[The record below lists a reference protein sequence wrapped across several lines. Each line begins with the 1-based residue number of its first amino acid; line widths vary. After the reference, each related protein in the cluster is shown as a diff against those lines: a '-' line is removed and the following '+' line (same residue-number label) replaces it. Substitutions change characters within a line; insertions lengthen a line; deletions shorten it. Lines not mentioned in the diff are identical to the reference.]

1 MKDTLIRI
9 GPVLLTIAE
18 LLIAWAMHK
27 LRTDT
32 MTVARAGSVCKAIS
46 DASPRPPRTADVLV
60 TSFKPGTIP
69 TYEQCAEG
77 YKACQMLILAGVAE
91 WDNKTQ
97 SAIRLTPAGS
107 EAAEEV
113 SDAYVKWAHDTL
125 AAAGP
130 ESPDVAA
137 CVVAET
143 EPTRKP
149 SAGSAEGQAAFT
161 VGTLVTYKPSAN
173 RTNRTEANGYTQT
186 RRMGIVMTISNPSPG
201 LSARL
206 VQVNWG
212 TYGTFW
218 DRTANLEVLNG
229 SR

>member
-1 MKDTLIRI
+1 MKDNLIKI

-27 LRTDT
+27 LRADT
-32 MTVARAGSVCKAIS
+32 MTVARASGVCKAIT
-46 DASPRPPRTADVLV
+46 DADPRPPRTADVLA
-60 TSFKPGTIP
+60 TSFKPSTIP

-97 SAIRLTPAGS
+97 SAIRLTPAGR
-107 EAAEEV
+107 EAAEEI

-125 AAAGP
+125 SAAGP
-130 ESPDVAA
+130 ETPDIAA
-137 CVVAET
+137 CVVAGT
-143 EPTRKP
+143 ATTREP
-149 SAGSAEGQAAFT
+149 SAGAAEGQAAFT

-173 RTNRTEANGYTQT
+173 RANRTEANGWTQT
-186 RRMGIVMTISNPSPG
+186 RRMGIVMDVSG
-201 LSARL
+201 LGDTA
-206 VQVNWG
+206 QVNWG

-218 DRTANLEVLNG
+218 DRTANLEVLNA